1 MILPPG
7 GSRPGSAFIDG
18 IDINAVAA
26 AVRGCAGVS
35 GLDGGQFGEVASY
48 LPGRKVEGIVVGG
61 GRVRVQIRSQW
72 AVPAPDLAAVIKAML
87 VPLTGQRPVDVVI
100 GNIDDPASTPPP
112 RAPVPP
118 RPSRAAPGL
127 PPV

>member
-1 MILPPG
+1 MTLPPG

-18 IDINAVAA
+18 IDIDAVVA

-48 LPGRKVEGIVVGG
+48 LPGRKVQGVVVSG

-72 AVPAPDLAAVIKAML
+72 AVPAPELAALIRAVL
-87 VPLTGQRPVDVVI
+87 VPLTGHRPVDVVI
-100 GNIDDPASTPPP
+100 ADIDDPASAPPP
-112 RAPVPP
+112 RAPVSP
-118 RPSRAAPGL
+118 RRSRAAPGL
-127 PPV
+127 PLA